1 MDFGPMA
8 EADHFVS
15 TAERRAYA
23 GRDDVT
29 HRLLLCA
36 VVAIVESIAAFVL
49 VFGAALA
56 YHLTLLHQSFAT
68 FDAVLYI
75 AYGAMA
81 ALVYASFAA
90 MACSRFLEHTIS
102 TQPHVHHAALA
113 WTATI
118 ALTLL
123 IAFLSGRVGDFSRVS
138 LAAAYLAGL
147 PLMYVIRRGLHA
159 VLDTMIRSGE
169 LQFESVALIGNRDD
183 IFNFLRGGEI
193 AQQGH
198 KLRGALYLEDARS
211 PDGKL
216 QAETIAAFAERN
228 LKLGTDQIV
237 LVGSVAQLDE
247 FDSIVGELK
256 RYALNLLYAPASRNR
271 ALKLLDI
278 IAIGPNNAVRFVR
291 TPMNESS
298 VLLKRT
304 VDIALSLFGLIVL
317 APLFALVA
325 LAILIESRG
334 PVIYRQARR
343 GFNGE
348 QFMIWKFRSMS
359 VTESGHAMVQAQQAD
374 PRITRIGHVLRAT
387 SIDELPQLVNVLL
400 GQMSLV
406 GPRPH
411 AISHDAQLS
420 AQLEQYAHRQRIKP
434 GITGWAQVNGF
445 RGETAKADQ
454 IEGRVAHDIYY
465 IDNWSPLFDFWILVL
480 TIFSPSARRN
490 AR

>member
-1 MDFGPMA
+1 MA

-15 TAERRAYA
+15 PAERRPLT

-29 HRLLLCA
+29 HRLVLCM
-36 VVAIVESIAAFVL
+36 VVAVLESIAAFLL

-56 YHLTLLHQSFAT
+56 YHVTLLHQSLAT
-68 FDAVLYI
+68 FDAFLYI
-75 AYGAMA
+75 AYGALA
-81 ALVYASFAA
+81 AFIYASFAA
-90 MACSRFLEHTIS
+90 MACSRFLEHDIS
-102 TQPHVHHAALA
+102 TQPHLHHAALA

-138 LAAAYLAGL
+138 LATAYLAGL
-147 PLMYVIRRGLHA
+147 PLMYAVRRGLHS
-159 VLDTMIRSGE
+159 VLDSMIRSGE
-169 LQFESVALIGNRDD
+169 LQFESIALIGNRED
-183 IFNFLRGGEI
+183 ISNFLRGGEI

-198 KLRGALYLEDARS
+198 KLRGTLHLEDARS
-211 PDGKL
+211 RDGEL
-216 QAETIAAFAERN
+216 RADLITAFAERN

-237 LVGSVAQLDE
+237 FVGSVAQLDE
-247 FDSIVGELK
+247 FDTIVGELK

-298 VLLKRT
+298 VLLKRA
-304 VDIALSLFGLIVL
+304 VDIVLSLFGLIVL

-325 LAILIESRG
+325 LAVLIESRG

-348 QFMIWKFRSMS
+348 TFMIWKFRSMS
-359 VTESGHAMVQAQQAD
+359 VTESGHAMTQAQPHD
-374 PRITRIGHVLRAT
+374 PRITRIGRLLRAT

-411 AISHDAQLS
+411 AISHDAELS
-420 AQLEQYAHRQRIKP
+420 AQVEQYAHRQRIKP

-445 RGETAKADQ
+445 RGETANADQ

-465 IDNWSPLFDFWILVL
+465 IDNWSLLFDLWIMVL
-480 TIFSPSARRN
+480 TVFSPVARRN